1 MYYIRPQTLAKALEA
16 GEEPGMLYLAGGTD
30 LILKLRRR
38 EVQARGLVDL
48 QAVAELRQIRAGGDW
63 LEIGAMVS
71 FADLLNNDTAA
82 QEARALWLACSSMGA
97 PQIRNQ
103 ATLGGN
109 LANCSPAADSLP
121 ALLVLQAQVRLLS
134 RSGEVL
140 LPLAEV
146 LGRTPLWQPGTLL
159 AGFRLPLR
167 AGVSGFAKLGRRQA
181 LAIARLSAAVA
192 LREENGRACGVRVAF
207 GAAGKRAFLSLDL
220 AEELNGLV
228 LDRGFTELA
237 CRQAKKVISR
247 ALGER
252 ASAPY
257 KKEAVAGVVREALRT
272 MEFVTSGEHADV
284 DRKGGRGN
292 ED

>member
-1 MYYIRPQTLAKALEA
+1 MYYVRPETVAEVLEA
-16 GEEPGMLYLAGGTD
+16 GEKPGMLYLAGGTD
-30 LILKLRRR
+30 LILKLRRQ

-48 QAVAELRQIRAGGDW
+48 QAVAELRRIRVEGDR

-71 FADLLNNDTAA
+71 FADLLNNDQVAT
-82 QEARALWLACSSMGA
+82 EARALWLACRSMGA

-134 RSGEVL
+134 HSGETLV
-140 LPLAEV
+140 PLAE
-146 LGRTPLWQPGTLL
+146 LLERTPLWPSGTLL
-159 AGFRLPLR
+159 AGFRLPLTGG
-167 AGVSGFAKLGRRQA
+167 ASGFAKLGRRQA

-192 LREENGRACGVRVAF
+192 LREENGRASGVRLAF
-207 GAAGKRAFLSLDL
+207 GAAGKRAFLSADL
-220 AEELNGLV
+220 AEKLNGLV
-228 LDRGFTELA
+228 LDGGFTEVA
-237 CRQAKKVISR
+237 CREARKVISR

-257 KKEAVAGVVREALRT
+257 KREAVAGVVREALASV
-272 MEFVTSGEHADV
+272 EFMKSGEGA
-284 DRKGGRGN
+284 
-292 ED
+292 